1 MERPVVYYIYDV
13 LCSWCYG
20 FSPVI
25 HKFYEEHKDEFE
37 FRVMSG
43 GMVLGEQEGPIGDL
57 PASIKDG
64 FKRVSE
70 LSGRKFGDEFYQMLE
85 EGSAVLS
92 SLPGALAMAAFR
104 TYQPDNTIAFAKR
117 MQEAIYQE
125 GLEPSAAKTYGH
137 CAEDFGMNSADFM
150 KLMVDKDRLELVKQ
164 EFQIVKSWGIQGFP
178 SLVYQ
183 EKDKAFFLARGYLNG
198 EELEANLQQIK
209 ERV

>member
-20 FSPVI
+20 FSPVM
-25 HKFYEEHKDEFE
+25 HQFHEAHKDDFE

-57 PASIKDG
+57 PQSIKDG
-64 FKRVSE
+64 FKRVTE
-70 LSGRKFGDEFYQMLE
+70 LTGREFGDDFYAMLE
-85 EGSAVLS
+85 EGSAQLS

-125 GLEPSAAKTYGH
+125 GLAPNEAKTYGH
-137 CAEDFGMNSADFM
+137 CAEDFGMNSTDFM
-150 KLMVDKDRLELVKQ
+150 KLMVDKERLELVKT
-164 EFQIVKSWGIQGFP
+164 EFQVVKSWGIQGFP
-178 SLVYQ
+178 SVVYQ
-183 EKDKAFFLARGYLNG
+183 EKDKAYFLARGYTDSAQL
-198 EELEANLQQIK
+198 EEQLQKVK
-209 ERV
+209 ERI